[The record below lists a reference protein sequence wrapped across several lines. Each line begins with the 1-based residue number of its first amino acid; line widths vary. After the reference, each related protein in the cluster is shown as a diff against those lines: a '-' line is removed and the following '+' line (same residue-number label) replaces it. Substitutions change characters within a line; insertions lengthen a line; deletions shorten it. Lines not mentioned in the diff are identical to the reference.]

1 MGLEI
6 NTVAVYNTL
15 GQELLRKKNL
25 RGVNNSIPFQH
36 PKGVYIIVVE
46 TDKGKKS
53 YKIIN

>member
-1 MGLEI
+1 M
-6 NTVAVYNTL
+6 AVYNTL

-36 PKGVYIIVVE
+36 PKGVYIVVVE